1 MNGTTAAVTSA
12 GWWRPWRLSPR
23 EVLVALLGVLGGFLL
38 VQPLHSAWTGVLWI
52 LLAGAGSAF
61 LVLRR
66 LPDPI
71 PWTASL
77 PLALVYLSVAAALGA
92 GGLADLAAVLAGVL
106 LVATVTVPFPQE
118 ASPAPLLTALQT
130 LLPALAGVLAFLVAV
145 AEGPTTAYLPVVLVV
160 AIAALAGVVLLFDRV
175 AGTAEEGPEGR
186 EGFSGEAS

>member
-77 PLALVYLSVAAALGA
+77 PLALVYLGVAAALGA
-92 GGLADLAAVLAGVL
+92 GGLADLAAVVAGVL

>member
-1 MNGTTAAVTSA
+1 MNGTTAAVVSA

-23 EVLVALLGVLGGFLL
+23 EVLVALLGVLGGFFL
-38 VQPLHSAWTGVLWI
+38 VQPLPSAWAEVLWI

-77 PLALVYLSVAAALGA
+77 PLALVYLGVAAALGA
-92 GGLADLAAVLAGVL
+92 GGLADLAAVVAGVL

-175 AGTAEEGPEGR
+175 AGASEEGPEGG
-186 EGFSGEAS
+186 ETLSGEAS

>member
-1 MNGTTAAVTSA
+1 MNGTTVAVGSA
-12 GWWRPWRLSPR
+12 GWWRPWRLSAR
-23 EVLVALLGVLGGFLL
+23 EVLVALLGVLGGFFLVRPLNSLWAGVLLL
-38 VQPLHSAWTGVLWI
+38 V
-52 LLAGAGSAF
+52 LAGAGSAF

-71 PWTASL
+71 PWASSL
-77 PLALVYLSVAAALGA
+77 PLALVYLGVAAALGA
-92 GGLADLAAVLAGVL
+92 GGLADLAGVVAGIL
-106 LVATVTVPFPQE
+106 LVATVTVPFAQE

-175 AGTAEEGPEGR
+175 AGASEEGPEGG
-186 EGFSGEAS
+186 ETLSGEAS